1 MNIVGKAKRIRVYV
15 SENEVIGHK
24 RAPYAIL
31 DWLRREGAAGVT
43 LIRGMAGVGA
53 SGRLNV
59 DLTPDLGPHMPVIVE
74 WIDAPDRVERLLPR
88 FRELIGCGL
97 MTGEDTEILLYKPH
111 MIRDSVP
118 ITVTAKEVMSR
129 DVLSVTPDTPL
140 RKVIELIEGKVYR
153 AVPVVEDG
161 RPIGMITNLDLAERG
176 GLFVRV
182 ELLGALTDAERAAE
196 LDRISRENRTAR
208 DLMTPNPVTVPENAT
223 LAEVADVMAH
233 RRLKRLPVVDA
244 NGKLVGI
251 ISRLDL
257 LRTVAERF
265 PATGDEPQL
274 AGLRGD
280 LPLARVMRKDVP
292 VLHPD
297 TPLPEVMQAVVSTRL
312 NRALVVDA
320 DRRVVGIV
328 TDEELLDRVT
338 PSMRTSALRSLMHRL
353 PLSHV
358 GKAEMEVEHHSRAK
372 KAADLMLTDV
382 AIAREDQLLRDA
394 IAPMMKAPHK
404 LVAVVDKDGRLV
416 GALDRADILRGLIQE

>member
-1 MNIVGKAKRIRVYV
+1 
-15 SENEVIGHK
+15 
-24 RAPYAIL
+24 
-31 DWLRREGAAGVT
+31 
-43 LIRGMAGVGA
+43 
-53 SGRLNV
+53 
-59 DLTPDLGPHMPVIVE
+59 
-74 WIDAPDRVERLLPR
+74 
-88 FRELIGCGL
+88 
-97 MTGEDTEILLYKPH
+97 
-111 MIRDSVP
+111 
-118 ITVTAKEVMSR
+118 
-129 DVLSVTPDTPL
+129 
-140 RKVIELIEGKVYR
+140 
-153 AVPVVEDG
+153 
-161 RPIGMITNLDLAERG
+161 MITNLDLAERG

-257 LRTVAERF
+257 LRTVAEKF

-382 AIAREDQLLRDA
+382 AIAREDQLLREA